1 MREGAEEGM
10 SESGETGN
18 TSGASG
24 GRRSPPLGQ
33 RADRGGQEGAALAA
47 HRRRERREE
56 VGTLRC
62 RPGSICRQ
70 PRSSRARFTPSP
82 GSRER
87 GGRGRVREGF
97 FLSGSQLS

>member
-1 MREGAEEGM
+1 
-10 SESGETGN
+10 
-18 TSGASG
+18 
-24 GRRSPPLGQ
+24 
-33 RADRGGQEGAALAA
+33 
-47 HRRRERREE
+47 
-56 VGTLRC
+56 LRC

-97 FLSGSQLS
+97 FLSGSQLSWARLEKKKRSTRAKTKPCQRAGAGLARHM